1 MRKKLIIGLG
11 ACLLILIVLGSLAF
25 VFRKTLLGLAA
36 NGADNVLRPLIGS
49 ENTLRIESVLFSLQ
63 DKVNQIHDTA
73 PTSADMVF
81 NIDGVDGSKKYLSKM
96 QLTAIKPIATHSLF
110 PNEGV
115 WAPMPVAL
123 FPDRIVL
130 AKALLHAD
138 KQRPYA
144 YVALV
149 KMDMTTLELGA
160 VAGIKQPG
168 GPIGNPGEGKVP
180 DEIKSNNLLIA
191 AFDGGFQ
198 YRDGAYGMVVS
209 GKTYVPLRNGLAS
222 LFIDNKGKAQIG
234 EYDGTIPANTV
245 VVRQN
250 GPLLVKD
257 GQITPFTEAGKDT
270 WGRTVTVSMYT
281 WRSAIGQA
289 KDGDLIYAVG
299 PSLRPQ
305 TMAAVMQA
313 AGAVN
318 AMQLDINPFWVRFV
332 LFSPSN
338 DGTYTSESLLK
349 NMENGGKSYLN
360 GYQKDFFYL
369 YKK

>member
-1 MRKKLIIGLG
+1 MKKKLLIILG
-11 ACLLILIVLGSLAF
+11 VFFFILVLLGSSLYAL
-25 VFRKTLLGLAA
+25 RKSLLPLAA
-36 NGADNVLRPLIGS
+36 NAADNVLRPLIGS
-49 ENTLRIESVLFSLQ
+49 ANTLKLESYLFAIQ
-63 DKVNQIHDTA
+63 DKANQIHPNT

-81 NIDGVDGSKKYLSKM
+81 NIDGVDGSKKYLSKL
-96 QLTAIKPIATHSLF
+96 QLTAVKPIVSKSLF
-110 PNEGV
+110 PNEGI
-115 WAPMPVAL
+115 WTPMSVGQ
-123 FPDRIVL
+123 FPGRIVL

-138 KQRPYA
+138 PQRPYA
-144 YVALV
+144 YVAMV
-149 KMDMTTLELGA
+149 KMDVTAMGIGSI
-160 VAGIKQPG
+160 AGIKQPG

-180 DEIKSNNLLIA
+180 DDIKSNNLLIA

-198 YRDGAYGMVVS
+198 YRDGAYGMVVN

-222 LFIDNKGKAQIG
+222 LYIDSKGSAQIG
-234 EYDGTIPANTV
+234 EYDGKIPADTV
-245 VVRQN
+245 AIRQN

-257 GQITPFTEAGKDT
+257 GQITSFTEAGKDT

-281 WRSAIGQA
+281 WRSAIGVT
-289 KDGDLIYAVG
+289 KEGDLIYAVG

-332 LFSPSN
+332 LFTPQGN
-338 DGTYTSESLLK
+338 GTYDSASLLK
-349 NMENGGKSYLN
+349 NMENGGHSYLN